1 MTIDPEPTDKLGAT
15 TTVAVNGPEDEILG
29 WHAIDWR
36 ACEDNVRQLRQ
47 RIFTASQ
54 AGDLKRVRNLQKLML
69 RSRANT
75 LLSVR
80 RVTERNA
87 GRKTAGVDG
96 ELVLTPEAKADLAA
110 WVQRSSEPWH
120 ARPVKRVYIPKRGSN
135 KRRPL
140 GIPVIVDRVLQAR
153 VVNALEPEWEA
164 RFEPRSYGFRP
175 GRGCHDAIE
184 AIYWVAKG
192 KSPKRRWVL
201 DADLAAAFDRIAH
214 DHLLAM
220 LGSFPA
226 RGLVRQWLKAGV
238 VEDGQLTRTEEGTPQ
253 GGVVSPV
260 LLNVALHG
268 MEQAAGVRYHTT
280 GYRAGETATDSP
292 VLIRYADDLIALCHS
307 RDQALEVKAQLAN
320 WLAPKGLV
328 FNEDKTRVVCL
339 EEGFDFL
346 GCNVRRY
353 RGKLLIKPSKTA
365 QRRIRERLRTEM
377 WSLRGANAPAAIKR
391 LNPII
396 RGWAAY
402 YRTVVSSEVFSA
414 LDDHL
419 WKLTYKWAVFSH
431 SNKPKHWV
439 IERYFDMFNKA
450 RRDRWVFGD
459 RDSGAYLHKFAWTR
473 IVRHQMVKGAASP
486 DDPALAE
493 YWAKRRCKAPPP
505 MIGKTSLRLF
515 KAQNGRCPL
524 CGAQLL
530 PADDPPQSP
539 REWEQWLAATRK
551 AIIKTAT
558 KEHGTTDD
566 TEPRLIHAHCQ
577 RRLAVDDG
585 HGTALLPAGEPSRLA

>member
-1 MTIDPEPTDKLGAT
+1 
-15 TTVAVNGPEDEILG
+15 
-29 WHAIDWR
+29 
-36 ACEDNVRQLRQ
+36 
-47 RIFTASQ
+47 
-54 AGDLKRVRNLQKLML
+54 
-69 RSRANT
+69 
-75 LLSVR
+75 
-80 RVTERNA
+80 
-87 GRKTAGVDG
+87 
-96 ELVLTPEAKADLAA
+96 
-110 WVQRSSEPWH
+110 
-120 ARPVKRVYIPKRGSN
+120 
-135 KRRPL
+135 
-140 GIPVIVDRVLQAR
+140 
-153 VVNALEPEWEA
+153 
-164 RFEPRSYGFRP
+164 
-175 GRGCHDAIE
+175 
-184 AIYWVAKG
+184 
-192 KSPKRRWVL
+192 SP
-201 DADLAAAFDRIAH
+201 
-214 DHLLAM
+214 M
-220 LGSFPA
+220 
-226 RGLVRQWLKAGV
+226 
-238 VEDGQLTRTEEGTPQ
+238 
-253 GGVVSPV
+253 

-396 RGWAAY
+396 RGWGAY
-402 YRTVVSSEVFSA
+402 YRTVVSSEVFST
-414 LDDHL
+414 LDDYL

-450 RRDRWVFGD
+450 RRDQWVFGD

-493 YWAKRRCKAPPP
+493 YWAKRRHKAPPP
-505 MIGKTSLRLF
+505 IIGTTSLRLF

-539 REWEQWLAATRK
+539 REWKQWLAATRK

-558 KEHGTTDD
+558 KT
-566 TEPRLIHAHCQ
+566 RLRQFRAWLAT
-577 RRLAVDDG
+577 RLLAVCRHFT
-585 HGTALLPAGEPSRLA
+585 HGEARRRVPRIGVSDVRALALRYGVGLSAGKVGGGSRLSARRIRCWVAVVSLVL